1 MAAPL
6 QLDERELE
14 EHARVHP
21 EQSAVVLRMQA
32 LLSGSVEPFSRRQL
46 EPGHFTASAFVI
58 SPERQRVLLI
68 HHAKLRR
75 WLQPGGHVELED
87 VDLRAAAQREAREET
102 GVAGLDA
109 LLPGIFDV
117 DIHAIPGSGRESGH
131 LHFDVRY
138 AFLAHTDRL
147 LVSSEVQEA
156 RWVALDRV
164 QTLTSEV
171 SVLRCVERLG
181 SLGPAPVPGFSY

>member
-6 QLDERELE
+6 QLLERALE
-14 EHARVHP
+14 EHARVYP

-32 LLSGSVEPFSRRQL
+32 LLSGSAEPLSRRQVA
-46 EPGHFTASAFVI
+46 PGHFTASAFVI

-87 VDLRAAAQREAREET
+87 VDLRAAAEREAREET

-117 DIHAIPGSGRESGH
+117 DIHAIPGSSKESGH

-147 LVSSEVQEA
+147 IVSSEVQEA
-156 RWVALDRV
+156 RWVALDQV
-164 QTLTSEV
+164 HTLTSEV

-181 SLGPAPVPGFSY
+181 LLA